1 MHPFHARY
9 SEPHGGRIGAV
20 RSPGVFD
27 VLSRRNDLD
36 RRQRADHR
44 RAAGHR
50 RSGAGRRRS
59 RTRTSQG
66 SRGGRPRRRLP
77 DAVLRRRTRPPAAR
91 WPRGGRA
98 AGAAVQVGRRDR
110 RRGEE
115 IRRRASRRRVDRRR
129 LLREQH
135 GFWRAVRRALA
146 RRCGRRP
153 ARRAAGVGLPHGVVQ
168 QRCARAGSDHRR
180 YPGSGARRDS
190 APRGWFAAGHATRV
204 GRRRPA
210 VQGGAGARS
219 EGARRGTAHGRRIL
233 LGGRCDLGTGRVGGA
248 CRRRHLHRRRP
259 PRRARPPVQPR
270 PLRRPPLL
278 RRPTRPLRR
287 RASPRPRDSLAAAHR
302 QYRQVLRGRGHR
314 ERNRGTAG
322 AVLRL
327 ASQPR
332 HAGLGQ
338 PRRRGTRRR
347 RTRVPDPHPRNRR
360 CGRTPGAGC
369 DRACRRH
376 QRTTRPATGDRAR
389 AAGRRYRP
397 GPLRRIGRDPQ
408 HATAVGTT
416 GSADG
421 RADHPAAR
429 ARPQRQAV
437 PHAQPRRIGS
447 AAGVRLRLAG
457 VLWCAVGRD
466 RHRGVTRWVDAAG
479 APHRRAGADR
489 LHRGSGKA
497 GLRRRAMGH
506 NHTRRQRRSGV
517 VGLRSACD
525 AAERACGCPYPC
537 HVSVRKVGL
546 HGHRLKGIA
555 MSTAPS
561 DTPAATLPL
570 TVFTTYGIVTQT
582 SGGRLSVSYLITLA
596 AMVFTARSYARMAA
610 AYPVAGSTYAYTQR
624 TFGPPIGFLA
634 GWSLLLDY
642 LFLPMLN
649 YLVIGIYLNAAI
661 PAVPAWVFVLI
672 TIAIVTVLNIIGIV
686 SVARANLLIIVMQAV
701 FIVVFLVL
709 A

>member
-168 QRCARAGSDHRR
+168 QRCARAGRDHRR

-204 GRRRPA
+204 GRRRPV

-287 RASPRPRDSLAAAHR
+287 RASPRPRDSLADAARAVDELGFQIHIHAIGDAAAR
-302 QYRQVLRGRGHR
+302 QALDAIEHAVVTNGPRDRRPVIAHAQLVDDTDLDRFAALGVIPNMQPLWAQLDPLMVELTIPRLGPDRSDKQYRMHSLDESGAPLAFGSDWPVSSGAPLDGIAIAVSRGGWTPQELLTV
-314 ERNRGTAG
+314 ERALTAYTAG
-322 AVLRL
+322 VAKQ
-327 ASQPR
+327 AF
-332 HAGLGQ
+332 AEGQ
-338 PRRRGTRRR
+338 WDTI
-347 RTRVPDPHPRNRR
+347 
-360 CGRTPGAGC
+360 TPGASA
-369 DRACRRH
+369 DLVWLDSDPRATPPNELADVRIRATYLSG
-376 QRTTRPATGDRAR
+376 RSVYTATG
-389 AAGRRYRP
+389 
-397 GPLRRIGRDPQ
+397 
-408 HATAVGTT
+408 
-416 GSADG
+416 
-421 RADHPAAR
+421 
-429 ARPQRQAV
+429 
-437 PHAQPRRIGS
+437 
-447 AAGVRLRLAG
+447 
-457 VLWCAVGRD
+457 
-466 RHRGVTRWVDAAG
+466 
-479 APHRRAGADR
+479 
-489 LHRGSGKA
+489 
-497 GLRRRAMGH
+497 
-506 NHTRRQRRSGV
+506 
-517 VGLRSACD
+517 
-525 AAERACGCPYPC
+525 
-537 HVSVRKVGL
+537 
-546 HGHRLKGIA
+546 
-555 MSTAPS
+555 
-561 DTPAATLPL
+561 
-570 TVFTTYGIVTQT
+570 
-582 SGGRLSVSYLITLA
+582 
-596 AMVFTARSYARMAA
+596 
-610 AYPVAGSTYAYTQR
+610 
-624 TFGPPIGFLA
+624 
-634 GWSLLLDY
+634 
-642 LFLPMLN
+642 
-649 YLVIGIYLNAAI
+649 
-661 PAVPAWVFVLI
+661 
-672 TIAIVTVLNIIGIV
+672 
-686 SVARANLLIIVMQAV
+686 
-701 FIVVFLVL
+701 
-709 A
+709 